1 MKILTNQNILKSGMM
16 FCALLFVSCAETKKE
31 EAVTEEKEI
40 PMLEVASEEYSDLTL
55 KTLDLLSKFD
65 LETWKESLADDIVWY
80 WPDGNSETRHSI
92 EGKDKLI
99 AWWKNWKE
107 TTGGQLSFA
116 NNTFLPIKVNKPSNY
131 YKLVG
136 TGVIAYTDLT
146 ITIGDKST
154 SVRQN
159 MVFMF
164 NDDKKISHALLYYD
178 RTGIIELTNVVLGE
192 TE

>member
-1 MKILTNQNILKSGMM
+1 MKKLTSHLILMTGLI
-16 FCALLFVSCAETKKE
+16 FCALLLASCTETNKE
-31 EAVTEEKEI
+31 ETITDKQEV
-40 PMLEVASEEYSDLTL
+40 PMLEEASQEYADLVQ
-55 KTLDLLSKFD
+55 KTLDLLTEFD
-65 LETWKESLADDIVWY
+65 LETWKEYLADDIIWY
-80 WPDGNSETRHSI
+80 WPDGTSQTRNTI
-92 EGKDKLI
+92 TGKDALI
-99 AWWKNWKE
+99 SWWKNWKE
-107 TTGGQLSFA
+107 TTGGQLTFE

-146 ITIGDKST
+146 ISIQDKST

-164 NDDKKISHALLYYD
+164 NDDKKVSHALLYYD
-178 RTGIIELTNVVLGE
+178 RTGIIELTNVILGE